1 MTKPAKRAIGGK
13 PNRRAA
19 GQPPDVA
26 PMVGDGM
33 AGSPRAIIR
42 ETRQCWL
49 GASGKQ
55 SARLAG
61 GSQSVR
67 SSEEAGNDRGAKGC
81 RKVAVWRSER
91 RKKRTNA
98 SARKGWPVVEFA
110 RSNWLGE
117 NRTSDRR
124 TGGRGEAPL
133 PLDRAPTD
141 WRAGCGRSARPVRR
155 EGAAIRSSY
164 PYQAAGAKGD
174 GLREREASRTAL
186 ARHRFFPK
194 TWFLNLFQKTN
205 RDVIYGNAPRWRPA
219 RRRSCGPS
227 STARPGT

>member
-67 SSEEAGNDRGAKGC
+67 SSEEAGNDRGAKGR
-81 RKVAVWRSER
+81 RKVAVWGFDPEFLR
-91 RKKRTNA
+91 R
-98 SARKGWPVVEFA
+98 GPDE
-110 RSNWLGE
+110 
-117 NRTSDRR
+117 
-124 TGGRGEAPL
+124 
-133 PLDRAPTD
+133 
-141 WRAGCGRSARPVRR
+141 
-155 EGAAIRSSY
+155 
-164 PYQAAGAKGD
+164 
-174 GLREREASRTAL
+174 
-186 ARHRFFPK
+186 
-194 TWFLNLFQKTN
+194 
-205 RDVIYGNAPRWRPA
+205 PRWQPIDLR
-219 RRRSCGPS
+219 GP
-227 STARPGT
+227 GE